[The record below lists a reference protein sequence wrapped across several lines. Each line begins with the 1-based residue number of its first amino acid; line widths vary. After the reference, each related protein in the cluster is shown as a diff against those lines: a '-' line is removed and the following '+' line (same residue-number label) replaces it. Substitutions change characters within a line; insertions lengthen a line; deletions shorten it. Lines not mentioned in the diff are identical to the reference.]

1 MSRRPRR
8 LAVIALS
15 VMSACTPMPQDAPPS
30 RASIMSESLPPMRS
44 FAGAA
49 AQPPSRSNTDMAQD
63 FLDLAFQMESGR
75 AVPVMTRFETPISVR
90 ETGMIPGSLVP
101 DLRALLTRLNN
112 EAGIDIYLT
121 GAPDANITVEA
132 IPRAD
137 LQRAVPRAACFVVPR
152 ISSWEEFKEV
162 RRTPQVDWT
171 TLTRRDRATIFVPA
185 DVAPQEIRDCLHEEL
200 AQALGPLNDLYRLPD
215 SVFNDDNIHAVLT
228 GFDKLVLR
236 AYYSPELR
244 NGMTRGEA
252 AVRLP
257 ALLARLNPAGQ
268 RPGGGPV
275 NDTSRD
281 WIEAMELALSG
292 GPAPARRRQAAEQ
305 AINLTRAFGWSG
317 TRRGFAHYVYG
328 RLQVSNDSSLA
339 LAAFTEAARTYR
351 ASPET
356 RLHEA
361 HVAVQLAAFALS
373 AGDVGQTLAL
383 VDAAIPIAGG
393 YENATLLAS
402 LLMFKAEALDLA
414 GQRDAAAAVRLDSL
428 GWARYGFG
436 SEFEVR
442 ARLRDIAALSPRNQ
456 G

>member
-268 RPGGGPV
+268 RPG
-275 NDTSRD
+275 
-281 WIEAMELALSG
+281 
-292 GPAPARRRQAAEQ
+292 Q
-305 AINLTRAFGWSG
+305 
-317 TRRGFAHYVYG
+317 
-328 RLQVSNDSSLA
+328 
-339 LAAFTEAARTYR
+339 
-351 ASPET
+351 
-356 RLHEA
+356 
-361 HVAVQLAAFALS
+361 
-373 AGDVGQTLAL
+373 
-383 VDAAIPIAGG
+383 
-393 YENATLLAS
+393 
-402 LLMFKAEALDLA
+402 
-414 GQRDAAAAVRLDSL
+414 
-428 GWARYGFG
+428 
-436 SEFEVR
+436 
-442 ARLRDIAALSPRNQ
+442 
-456 G
+456 